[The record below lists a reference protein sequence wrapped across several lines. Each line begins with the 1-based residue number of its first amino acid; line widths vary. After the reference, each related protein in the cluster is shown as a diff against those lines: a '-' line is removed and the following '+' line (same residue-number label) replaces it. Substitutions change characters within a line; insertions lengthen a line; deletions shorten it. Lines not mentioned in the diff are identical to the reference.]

1 MLLKPFRAGEV
12 EAMARGGGGAVGE
25 GMEDVPAASIVEEKP
40 LLKDLRYLLILPYM
54 ACHFGALITGIV
66 YHPSWA
72 LVNGIDQENVSLVM
86 S

>member
-1 MLLKPFRAGEV
+1 MKPFRGGEV
-12 EAMARGGGGAVGE
+12 AVGKRGGGGGGGGTGDEVILE
-25 GMEDVPAASIVEEKP
+25 EESESRIVKEKP

-72 LVNGIDQENVSLVM
+72 RVNGIDRENVR
-86 S
+86 